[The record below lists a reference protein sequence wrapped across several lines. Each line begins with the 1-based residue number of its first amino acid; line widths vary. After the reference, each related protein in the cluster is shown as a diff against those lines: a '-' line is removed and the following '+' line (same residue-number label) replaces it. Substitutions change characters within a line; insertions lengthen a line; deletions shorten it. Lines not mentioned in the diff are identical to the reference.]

1 MRDRPDPAFKEYE
14 HTYHRVAQLN
24 RRECTASLACTHTK
38 QKDERASPSPSISL
52 LTPPQDQR
60 QVGKKHPAKLS
71 SLSQPNHPRC
81 TTTTTPKRPC
91 LRSARSQKQSRQGAK
106 KPTSPRAAQRALG
119 FHTPLDPAWA
129 RRDQRKSGSSPQST
143 QVGRDRCVFPFSGSL
158 LERTCRTVG
167 SSLERVRPPSHV
179 ASFVRDSSARPA
191 AAQAQRDAT
200 QRSNNDLHES
210 NRTASQR
217 QQQEKLRLVFPDV
230 ALVTLFRCFS
240 F

>member
-1 MRDRPDPAFKEYE
+1 MYCIACM
-14 HTYHRVAQLN
+14 HTRN
-24 RRECTASLACTHTK
+24 RQRRKGKPIPFHLPTNT
-38 QKDERASPSPSISL
+38 
-52 LTPPQDQR
+52 PQDQR

-81 TTTTTPKRPC
+81 TTTTPKRPC